1 MLVFNRDAIF
11 LLKGIYILS
20 EITIMKYSDLQFS
33 LFVSF
38 VISFFPTFS
47 LAFFKK
53 QENTIQ
59 ILRDSGAQISLK
71 KKKEN
76 TRIPFFFLNISSSS
90 PTISLQFL
98 LSLSH
103 VHASTH

>member
-71 KKKEN
+71 KKKRKILEFH
-76 TRIPFFFLNISSSS
+76 FFS
-90 PTISLQFL
+90 
-98 LSLSH
+98 
-103 VHASTH
+103 

>member
-33 LFVSF
+33 LYISF

-47 LAFFKK
+47 LAFFLKTRK
-53 QENTIQ
+53 YNSNSERFWGSDLI
-59 ILRDSGAQISLK
+59 K
-71 KKKEN
+71 KKKKGKY
-76 TRIPFFFLNISSSS
+76 
-90 PTISLQFL
+90 
-98 LSLSH
+98 
-103 VHASTH
+103 